1 MELDSD
7 ITAIVTG
14 GVSGLGA
21 AVVSALR
28 ERKVN
33 VSVFDLGSDNSSHDS
48 KDPYVN
54 YINCDVADQDSCLSA
69 FTSSRERFGQ
79 ERILINCAGI
89 NFASKTASVGKKDKR
104 IKTFPMDQFIKTIN
118 VNLIGTFRCASL
130 SAAGMLDLPVLGDSE
145 ERGVIINTAS
155 IAATDGQIG
164 QAAYASSKAGVV
176 GLTLP
181 VARDLMDY
189 GIRINT
195 IMPGIFDTP
204 MLAALPDN
212 VRDAIA
218 ENIPFPRRLGQTEE
232 FAKLALS
239 IINNSYLNGESIRLD
254 GGVRLAAK

>member
-1 MELDSD
+1 MELDAN

-14 GVSGLGA
+14 GASGLGA
-21 AVVSALR
+21 SVVSALR

-33 VSVFDLGSDNSSHDS
+33 VSVFDLSSNSVSHNP
-48 KDPYVN
+48 KDTHVN
-54 YINCDVADQDSCLSA
+54 YINCDVTDQDSCLSA
-69 FTSSRERFGQ
+69 FESSRDRFGQ
-79 ERILINCAGI
+79 EQIFINCAGI
-89 NFASKTASVGKKDKR
+89 NFAAKTASVGKKDKI
-104 IKTFPMDQFIKTIN
+104 IKTFPIDQFIKTIN
-118 VNLIGTFRCASL
+118 VNLIGTFRCTSL
-130 SAAGMLDLPVLGDSE
+130 SATGMIELPALGGSE

-164 QAAYASSKAGVV
+164 QAAYASSKAGVI

-181 VARDLMDY
+181 IARDLMDY

-195 IMPGIFDTP
+195 ILPGIFDTP
-204 MLAALPDN
+204 MLAALPNN

-218 ENIPFPRRLGQTEE
+218 QNIPFPRRLGKTAE

>member
-1 MELDSD
+1 
-7 ITAIVTG
+7 
-14 GVSGLGA
+14 
-21 AVVSALR
+21 
-28 ERKVN
+28 
-33 VSVFDLGSDNSSHDS
+33 
-48 KDPYVN
+48 
-54 YINCDVADQDSCLSA
+54 
-69 FTSSRERFGQ
+69 
-79 ERILINCAGI
+79 
-89 NFASKTASVGKKDKR
+89 
-104 IKTFPMDQFIKTIN
+104 
-118 VNLIGTFRCASL
+118 
-130 SAAGMLDLPVLGDSE
+130 MLDLPVLGDSE

>member
-14 GVSGLGA
+14 GASGLGR

-28 ERKVN
+28 ERQVN
-33 VSVFDLGSDNSSHDS
+33 VSVFDLSSNSSSHNP
-48 KDPYVN
+48 KDTDVN
-54 YINCDVADQDSCLSA
+54 YINCDVTDHDSCLSA
-69 FTSSRERFGQ
+69 FKLSRDVFGQ

-89 NFASKTASVGKKDKR
+89 NFASKTASVGKKDNM
-104 IKTFPMDQFIKTIN
+104 IKTFPIDQFIKTVN
-118 VNLIGTFRCASL
+118 VNLIGTFRCVSL
-130 SAAGMLDLPVLGDSE
+130 SAAGMLELPVLGDSE
-145 ERGVIINTAS
+145 ERGVIINTSS

-189 GIRINT
+189 GIRINA

-218 ENIPFPRRLGQTEE
+218 ENIPFPRRLGETEE

>member
-1 MELDSD
+1 MELDPNM
-7 ITAIVTG
+7 TAIVTG
-14 GVSGLGA
+14 GASGLGA
-21 AVVSALR
+21 AVVYALR
-28 ERKVN
+28 EKQVN
-33 VSVFDLGSDNSSHDS
+33 VSVFDLSSDSSGFNPRDTE
-48 KDPYVN
+48 VN
-54 YINCDVADQDSCLSA
+54 YINCDVTDQDSCLSA
-69 FTSSRERFGQ
+69 FKASRDRFGQ
-79 ERILINCAGI
+79 ERIFINCAGI
-89 NFASKTASVGKKDKR
+89 NFASKTASVGKKDK
-104 IKTFPMDQFIKTIN
+104 IVKTFPIDQFIKTIN
-118 VNLIGTFRCASL
+118 VNLIGTFRCSSL
-130 SAAGMLDLPVLGDSE
+130 TAAGMLELPAFGDSE

-181 VARDLMDY
+181 IARDLMDY

-218 ENIPFPRRLGQTEE
+218 QDIPFPRRLGETEE

>member
-1 MELDSD
+1 MELDTN

-14 GVSGLGA
+14 GASGLGA
-21 AVVSALR
+21 TVVSALR

-33 VSVFDLGSDNSSHDS
+33 VSVFDLSSNSVSHNP
-48 KDPYVN
+48 KDTHVN
-54 YINCDVADQDSCLSA
+54 YIDCDVTDQDSCLSS
-69 FTSSRERFGQ
+69 FKSSRDRFGQ
-79 ERILINCAGI
+79 EQILINCAGI
-89 NFASKTASVGKKDKR
+89 NFAAKTASIGKRDKI
-104 IKTFPMDQFIKTIN
+104 IKTFPIDQFIKTIN

-130 SAAGMLDLPVLGDSE
+130 SAAGMLELPALGDSE

-181 VARDLMDY
+181 IARDLMDY

-218 ENIPFPRRLGQTEE
+218 QNIPFPRRLGKTAE

>member
-1 MELDSD
+1 
-7 ITAIVTG
+7 
-14 GVSGLGA
+14 
-21 AVVSALR
+21 
-28 ERKVN
+28 
-33 VSVFDLGSDNSSHDS
+33 
-48 KDPYVN
+48 
-54 YINCDVADQDSCLSA
+54 
-69 FTSSRERFGQ
+69 
-79 ERILINCAGI
+79 
-89 NFASKTASVGKKDKR
+89 
-104 IKTFPMDQFIKTIN
+104 
-118 VNLIGTFRCASL
+118 
-130 SAAGMLDLPVLGDSE
+130 MLDLPVLGDSE

-254 GGVRLAAK
+254 GGVRLASKITSYFEEFL

>member
-1 MELDSD
+1 
-7 ITAIVTG
+7 
-14 GVSGLGA
+14 
-21 AVVSALR
+21 
-28 ERKVN
+28 
-33 VSVFDLGSDNSSHDS
+33 
-48 KDPYVN
+48 
-54 YINCDVADQDSCLSA
+54 
-69 FTSSRERFGQ
+69 
-79 ERILINCAGI
+79 
-89 NFASKTASVGKKDKR
+89 
-104 IKTFPMDQFIKTIN
+104 
-118 VNLIGTFRCASL
+118 VNLIGTFRCVSL
-130 SAAGMLDLPVLGDSE
+130 SAAGMLDYPVLGDSE

-189 GIRINT
+189 GVRINT

-232 FAKLALS
+232 FAKLVLC